1 MWKLKNKVEICKLQ
15 STTLVFL
22 PRYQEVRK
30 LPLFLVGAPCKESLA
45 RAKLLVG

>member
-1 MWKLKNKVEICKLQ
+1 MQKVKGDRDGNYCL
-15 STTLVFL
+15 TTPAFL

-30 LPLFLVGAPCKESLA
+30 LPLVLVGAPLKETFT